1 MTTLTEREVVTGL
14 ARMVDSDGWKV
25 ARAWYRRALAERML
39 DAKDSASRDKLA
51 LMYEAAA
58 DFMLSVENEVTK
70 KSGAIDG
77 RAKRYKP
84 AGVGRSGAA
93 SGRDG

>member
-25 ARAWYRRALAERML
+25 ARAWYRRAL
-39 DAKDSASRDKLA
+39 DSASRDKLA